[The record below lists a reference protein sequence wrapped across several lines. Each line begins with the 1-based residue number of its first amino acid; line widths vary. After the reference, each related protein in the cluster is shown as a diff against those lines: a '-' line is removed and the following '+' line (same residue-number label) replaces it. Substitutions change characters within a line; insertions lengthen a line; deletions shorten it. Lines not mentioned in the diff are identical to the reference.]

1 MTGHTSPPTRAQIS
15 RGAIKRMHIEMR
27 HLIIR
32 GGYKPMGR
40 SGEAMIESLLAI
52 NPEIYGSISDPERV
66 ELTGLLY
73 VFQRLPQGIEE
84 CRYIKLI
91 TREGYEDSSFTPMIP
106 AKRRRNCYRID
117 EEQMFIEM
125 TRGQSDVYDVLTHL
139 TFMYNEAEK
148 IGRNALSGRNQ
159 PSRTWKMLKKI
170 VAAKE
175 NGDQMDRQVA
185 ISYISTLFGRTFEET
200 SKACQDFENSEDV
213 NDLFSICYWLGRLAL
228 QEILDS
234 NDREIFFSTAL
245 REMLGHH
252 TYGERWANHIKK
264 SMMDQNL
271 LHKPIHIISSNMH
284 SVMNSFYAK
293 KALGTKYKNKTIIEI
308 ANDLSKSSNKVLRA
322 KVKAY
327 ASKNGMFNLYDDSD
341 TNISVQ
347 IIDLSKVDPK
357 TLALIAENKKS
368 INKDDIIIVMD
379 YAFGKQAYET
389 MDELLKPYEAA
400 DQRIKL
406 DIRSVNI
413 MGKAGILC
421 GEKGDIMIPTAHI
434 FEGSTDNYPFENEL
448 CGGAFKEMDI
458 PIFEGPMITVL
469 GTSLQ
474 NEDVLQYFL
483 KSSWGAIGLEME
495 GAHYQ
500 KAIQV
505 ASKIRKSI
513 ASDVTLRYAYY
524 ASDNPLKT
532 GSTLASGSLGLDGVK
547 PTYAIT
553 LAIIKGILN
562 KRSAD
567 STKRIIIR

>member
-1 MTGHTSPPTRAQIS
+1 MLNLITMKSNTSPPTRAQIS
-15 RGAIKRMHIEMR
+15 RGAIKKMHIEMR
-27 HLIIR
+27 HLILR
-32 GGYKPMGR
+32 GGYKPRGR

-52 NPEIYGSISDPERV
+52 NPEIYGSIADPERV

-91 TREGYEDSSFTPMIP
+91 TREGYENSSFTPIIP

-117 EEQMFIEM
+117 DEQMFIEM

-148 IGRNALSGRNQ
+148 IARNALSGRNQ
-159 PSRTWKMLKKI
+159 PSRTWNLLKKI
-170 VAAKE
+170 VASK
-175 NGDQMDRQVA
+175 DQEEKMDQQVA
-185 ISYISTLFGRTFEET
+185 ISYLSTLFGRTFEET
-200 SKACQDFENSEDV
+200 SKACKEFESSEDV
-213 NDLFSICYWLGRLAL
+213 NDLFSICYWLGKLAL
-228 QEILDS
+228 QEIIEK

-245 REMLGHH
+245 REMQGHH

-264 SMMDQNL
+264 HMMDQGIF
-271 LHKPIHIISSNMH
+271 HKRIHIISSNMH

-293 KALGTKYKNKTIIEI
+293 KALSAKFKNQSIIEI
-308 ANDLSKSSNKVLRA
+308 ANELSKSSNKALRDQ
-322 KVKAY
+322 VKAY
-327 ASKNGMFNLYDDSD
+327 ASKHGMYNLYDDSG

-347 IIDLSKVDPK
+347 IIDLSKVEQK
-357 TLALIAENKKS
+357 TISSLTEDS
-368 INKDDIIIVMD
+368 KDVTGEDVIIVMD

-389 MDELLKPYEAA
+389 MDELLKPYESSG
-400 DQRIKL
+400 QRIKL
-406 DIRSVNI
+406 DVRSINI

-434 FEGSTDNYPFENEL
+434 FEGSTDNYPFENAL
-448 CGGAFKEMDI
+448 CGGPFKEMDI
-458 PIFEGPMITVL
+458 PTFEGPMITVL

-474 NEDVLQYFL
+474 NQDVLQYFL

-513 ASDVTLRYAYY
+513 SSDVTIRYAYY

-562 KRSAD
+562 
-567 STKRIIIR
+567 